1 MTATKV
7 WTQRMQALHDG
18 ISGRFVPL
26 YQGFADAAKARG
38 APDEEAVCVYMVEHE
53 KAQVEFARR
62 ELAGASIDQSL
73 EPIARFLKH
82 PLKR

>member
-1 MTATKV
+1 
-7 WTQRMQALHDG
+7 MQLLHDG
-18 ISGRFVPL
+18 ISRQFVPL
-26 YQGFADAAKARG
+26 YQGFADAAKSRG

-62 ELAGASIDQSL
+62 ELTGASADQSL
-73 EPIARFLKH
+73 EPIVKFLRY